1 MERCIEGPGWF
12 FTAAQFGGCE
22 AAPAFLLLSGGNR
35 HRLRVCLPSL
45 FIPSGTDC
53 SCTGQMGI
61 SVIGNPSLVRGENQ
75 AGLWPRAL
83 LPKLMESSVQGQS
96 CPVEELSTGFPSFPA
111 KQLFFLLH
119 IFFST
124 LISLRD
130 LIVSQV
136 AHQVHSIGRLEK
148 DARCI
153 DE

>member
-1 MERCIEGPGWF
+1 M
-12 FTAAQFGGCE
+12 
-22 AAPAFLLLSGGNR
+22 S
-35 HRLRVCLPSL
+35 PSL
-45 FIPSGTDC
+45 SIPSGTDS

-61 SVIGNPSLVRGENQ
+61 SVPSSPSVVRGESQ

-83 LPKLMESSVQGQS
+83 PPELMEGSTHGES
-96 CPVEELSTGFPSFPA
+96 CPVEELSAGFSSFPA